1 MESITESLLNFD
13 IIYLQEIKTSYPFS
27 LAGFSCIRSKI
38 IEGEELRGGVAVLIK
53 NYLFNTYVYDIDELR
68 DQVWFRLHH
77 LPDLLFG
84 AIYVPPHD
92 SPYFSHISFAYI
104 QEKKYNNPG
113 VNLLLIGDLNA
124 RIGSLDSFHGHGCR
138 YSFNPDEIVNNHGR
152 IILDLSESLDLKPL
166 NHLRWGSME
175 AGGGRTY
182 RQGVEWK
189 SQIDWAFC
197 SKEFIPSISNFYIGY
212 NFNFPSNHAP
222 IVVEIDTNP
231 YVTSEILD
239 RSKLLVSE
247 YEGKTSLLRKPV
259 IYNRIDP
266 NIMTTSL
273 PDPWSIMES
282 TDVESFDINYVC
294 SKMVETLYDISQKSC
309 RPPETRHR
317 EICESKWK

>member
-1 MESITESLLNFD
+1 M
-13 IIYLQEIKTSYPFS
+13 
-27 LAGFSCIRSKI
+27 
-38 IEGEELRGGVAVLIK
+38 
-53 NYLFNTYVYDIDELR
+53 
-68 DQVWFRLHH
+68 
-77 LPDLLFG
+77 
-84 AIYVPPHD
+84 
-92 SPYFSHISFAYI
+92 
-104 QEKKYNNPG
+104 
-113 VNLLLIGDLNA
+113 LLIVFIQVSEN
-124 RIGSLDSFHGHGCR
+124 DSFHGHGCR

-273 PDPWSIMES
+273 PDPWSTMES
-282 TDVESFDINYVC
+282 ADVESFDINYFC
-294 SKMVETLYDISQKSC
+294 L
-309 RPPETRHR
+309 
-317 EICESKWK
+317 